1 MEITFLINNLI
12 LLQHYQP
19 KTSVTCCQR
28 CCSGPYKSVIG
39 KNELHWMDKVVDD
52 RSVDELVSGWINGWM
67 SESMGGWMDA
77 WMYGWM
83 HKVVDGRSVDESVS
97 GRMLNRKQ
105 TQTHVVRHR
114 AAAGLFFSETLKAVN
129 IQQPFT
135 RRQTARGDEGG
146 GGYKSRVYGLS
157 MDQ

>member
-1 MEITFLINNLI
+1 M
-12 LLQHYQP
+12 H
-19 KTSVTCCQR
+19 
-28 CCSGPYKSVIG
+28 
-39 KNELHWMDKVVDD
+39 KVVDD
-52 RSVDELVSGWINGWM
+52 RLVDELAS
-67 SESMGGWMDA
+67 GWMD
-77 WMYGWM
+77 GW
-83 HKVVDGRSVDESVS
+83 
-97 GRMLNRKQ
+97 MLNRKQ